1 MGRFLECGIA
11 KTIKVEKDRYSKEEI
26 LNKLAKSV
34 DLDIYEAIEER
45 EKYFELELKK
55 DIMEKYAVKF
65 IEEQL
70 KIAGQDINEICG
82 DKISLKD
89 LENQKYDELMEIAD
103 EKECYNFQLLDCLFG
118 FSNDISYITEDLFI
132 CADIIA
138 FLGDGKII
146 MECYNDVFGYFR
158 NQVIKNSNNPIKT
171 AMVVTIIWLG
181 VKEFKNNKF

>member
-34 DLDIYEAIEER
+34 DLNMYDAMQQR
-45 EKYFELELKK
+45 EKYFALELKK

-65 IEEQL
+65 VEEQL
-70 KIAGQDINEICG
+70 KIAGQDINKICG

-89 LENQKYDELMEIAD
+89 LENKKYDELMEIAN
-103 EKECYNFQLLDCLFG
+103 EKECYNFQFLDCLFG
-118 FSNDISYITEDLFI
+118 FSNDISYIAKDLFI
-132 CADIIA
+132 CADIID

-146 MECYNDVFGYFR
+146 MECYGNVFRYFR
-158 NQVIKNSNNPIKT
+158 NLAIKNSNNPIKT
-171 AMVVTIIWLG
+171 AMVVTI
-181 VKEFKNNKF
+181 V